1 VSATVLVTVVGP
13 GGLTADL
20 AVPAEVPVAELLVA
34 LRATLR
40 DPTPAAPAA
49 LMPFGGEPLPP
60 TRSLAACGI
69 GDGAVLALTV
79 GEPDNRVP
87 SRLIP
92 ATACGRSEDQASS
105 PLLAATAC
113 GWPANRVPRAAASAW
128 PDRLAAARPAPL
140 PPSARLSLALRAV
153 AGPGWRASLARGRQA
168 WRDSSDE
175 RRLEAALAAAPPAR
189 CARVGVVGATPGAGA
204 TTVAVLLAAV
214 LAAVRPGRTV
224 AVDAS
229 PGRGSLTELLAPHHD
244 LFADELLGLLEH
256 PRLTRRELGAV
267 LARRGD
273 LAVLAARPGT
283 GQPDERGWTRV
294 SRALARHATTV
305 VVDCGPAGSPGARA
319 AVATADQFVLVT
331 DARSPSPPAVA
342 GQLAGLGRPPVLLV
356 DRAPGDLDA
365 AEAVAR
371 VPGARAAVLLPD
383 DPLAA
388 AAVRVAPP
396 SPGAPLDWGRAPA
409 RWRRQA
415 HELAMLLVADWPSL
429 GPEDADRPFPRG
441 ACASAPGDCKDR
453 R

>member
-1 VSATVLVTVVGP
+1 
-13 GGLTADL
+13 
-20 AVPAEVPVAELLVA
+20 
-34 LRATLR
+34 
-40 DPTPAAPAA
+40 
-49 LMPFGGEPLPP
+49 
-60 TRSLAACGI
+60 
-69 GDGAVLALTV
+69 
-79 GEPDNRVP
+79 
-87 SRLIP
+87 
-92 ATACGRSEDQASS
+92 
-105 PLLAATAC
+105 
-113 GWPANRVPRAAASAW
+113 
-128 PDRLAAARPAPL
+128 LAAARPAPL

-305 VVDCGPAGSPGARA
+305 VVDCGPGTTAGARA
-319 AVATADQFVLVT
+319 ALAGADQIVLVA
-331 DARSPSPPAVA
+331 DACSPRTAVA
-342 GQLAGLGRPPVLLV
+342 AADLLAERGRRPVLLLN
-356 DRAPGDLDA
+356 RAPGDLEAGEVVQRVAGVRGAVVLPADPA
-365 AEAVAR
+365 AAAALGT
-371 VPGARAAVLLPD
+371 VPLPA
-383 DPLAA
+383 DPAAA
-388 AAVRVAPP
+388 AAVRAAPTP
-396 SPGAPLDWGRAPA
+396 GAPGAPLGRVALSA

-415 HELAMLLVADWPSL
+415 DELAMLLAAEWPSL
-429 GPEDADRPFPRG
+429 GLEAG
-441 ACASAPGDCKDR
+441 
-453 R
+453 